1 MPYTVCVCHRQSVS
15 ITGILCLS
23 QTICV
28 CHRQSLLVTHSLFL
42 SQTVFVCHMQ
52 SVFVRDSFC
61 LSQKVFVGQSLSL
74 SKTLFNHPWSVF
86 HLFIDDFDQDLF
98 VRFEFVRG
106 FNPTNP
112 YFVDPWPGLHEIRF
126 VRDCNV
132 LHTNFQ

>member
-1 MPYTVCVCHRQSVS
+1 MKNGFLPSPLNTYLFNAHTFSNVHNVSARNCVP
-15 ITGILCLS
+15 
-23 QTICV
+23 
-28 CHRQSLLVTHSLFL
+28 
-42 SQTVFVCHMQ
+42 
-52 SVFVRDSFC
+52 
-61 LSQKVFVGQSLSL
+61 QSLSL

-98 VRFEFVRG
+98 VRFELVRG

-132 LHTNFQ
+132 LHTNFPWK